1 MIQCSTDRF
10 PPNHRDGIVG
20 IKKFHLSGIGECE
33 IQVFPYQDDTNPP
46 TVFVVADYGIIC
58 GIRLDA
64 PLFWGREYNL
74 TELQKHQINS
84 AVNSETVFGSSKIRT
99 WNGITTMWSGLNDR
113 LEVVPLPED
122 PPDYTLLP

>member
-1 MIQCSTDRF
+1 MIQCSTSRF

-46 TVFVVADYGIIC
+46 TVFIVADYGIIC

-64 PLFWGREYNL
+64 PLFWGREYKL
-74 TELQKHQINS
+74 TKLQKHQINS
-84 AVNSETVFGSSKIRT
+84 AVNSETIFGTLTIRT

-113 LEVVPLPED
+113 LEVVHLPED
-122 PPDYTLLP
+122 PPDYTQLP